1 MKKGFT
7 LIELLAVIIILAILM
22 IIAVPNILSTLATA
36 RSSAF
41 ITQAES
47 VYKAAEQQYI
57 IDTMTGTASTCYD
70 KNNLNLGSISSTVS
84 FAVQINSSNGTV
96 SSITIND
103 SGQQLKASGTTMNNI
118 ALTTYSNETLSC
130 SGSSNNNNNN
140 NNQTPAQPTSA
151 FGGTLVAAGAND
163 THKGIV
169 YLNPK
174 DLTATCTSTSELTT
188 TNTGC
193 KKFYIFDDSGTTY
206 KMIMWKNTTAT
217 VAWNSSNSNSTPN
230 QVATALASDT
240 SGWQGSPRLITA
252 DEVAHIVG
260 ISNATTDTPPGT
272 GWLSSKTYNSSPS
285 DLSTQ
290 MTWFYFDGSGTTYSS
305 TDGWQKRNLT
315 NSKSAYKWLYD
326 YTNGCTSNGCDNADS
341 STYGYWTSTAVSGSV
356 KNVWLVR
363 QLGYLD
369 NLDAS
374 YSSYFGLRPVITISK
389 SAIS

>member
-57 IDTMTGTASTCYD
+57 IDTMTGTASSCYD
-70 KNNLNLGSISSTVS
+70 KNNLNLGSISSTIS
-84 FAVQINSSNGTV
+84 FTVQMSNNGTV

-118 ALTTYSNETLSC
+118 ALTTYANETLSC
-130 SGSSNNNNNN
+130 SGSSNN
-140 NNQTPAQPTSA
+140 TPVQPT
-151 FGGTLVAAGAND
+151 FGGTKVNAQSGD

-174 DLTATCTSTSELTT
+174 NLTATCTSTSTLTN

-193 KKFYIFDDSGTTY
+193 KKLFIFDDSGDSY
-206 KMIMWKNTTAT
+206 KMIMWKSTSSGV
-217 VAWNSSNSNSTPN
+217 VAWNTNNSNVAPN
-230 QVATALASDT
+230 EVATALASDT
-240 SGWQGSPRLITA
+240 SGWSGSPRLITA
-252 DEVAHIVG
+252 DEVASIVG
-260 ISNATTDTPPGT
+260 ISNATNDSTKPGT
-272 GWLSSKTYNSSPS
+272 GWLSSKTFSISNPTTDNSS
-285 DLSTQ
+285 
-290 MTWFYFDGSGTTYSS
+290 WFYFDASGTTYSS
-305 TDGWQKRNLT
+305 TDGWQKQSLT
-315 NSKSAYKWLYD
+315 NGKSAYKWLYD
-326 YTNGCTSNGCDNADS
+326 YSNGCTSYGCDNDDN
-341 STYGYWTSTAVSGSV
+341 STYGYWTSTAVSGDST
-356 KNVWLVR
+356 NVWGVASVGNLSPRYVGADG
-363 QLGYLD
+363 GY
-369 NLDAS
+369 S
-374 YSSYFGLRPVITISK
+374 IRPVITISK